1 VFFIDRI
8 LFIGS
13 PMDYG
18 THSAPE
24 LSLAIPFRPTES
36 LPEGLVFAFL
46 LPTDLPF
53 FTKLNLFK
61 SL

>member
-1 VFFIDRI
+1 MTNSLTILLLLLRSFYSAYLKEYRDFFEAVFFIDRI

-24 LSLAIPFRPTES
+24 
-36 LPEGLVFAFL
+36 
-46 LPTDLPF
+46 
-53 FTKLNLFK
+53 
-61 SL
+61 